1 MKSVEL
7 AITIITETIKN
18 KIYITQFDLYQ
29 VMYAATLTN
38 IAKNKYSLID
48 EPLIITRLGP
58 MYLDT
63 YESFNHNGGT
73 PIFYLPGGF
82 WATNEKYKKFYNKEH
97 IIYNDVKNKLK
108 ELNVYNDIMN
118 FIIYVRNYNFSMLLR
133 NFLIGE
139 KSLFKK
145 LLVVDDEENY
155 ERVKIPYNLLKNEA
169 TRFINDFHYEEYLI

>member
-29 VMYAATLTN
+29 VMYAVILTN
-38 IAKNKYSLID
+38 IAKNKCSLID
-48 EPLIITRLGP
+48 EPMIITKLGP

-63 YESFNHNGGT
+63 YEVFNYNAGT
-73 PIFYLPGGF
+73 PIFYLPEGF
-82 WATNEKYKKFYNKEH
+82 WATNEKYREFYNKEH
-97 IIYNDVKNKLK
+97 TIYIDVRNKLEDLNIYNDM
-108 ELNVYNDIMN
+108 MN
-118 FIIYVRNYNFSMLLR
+118 FIIYVRNYDFSMLLR

-145 LLVVDDEENY
+145 LLIMDDDGNY
-155 ERVKIPYNLLKNEA
+155 ERVEIPYDSLKDEA
-169 TRFINDFHYEEYLI
+169 TRFLNDFHYEEYLI